1 MAKACFP
8 PPILSLSLT
17 KISHT
22 LEQGR
27 QRQNSY
33 GSNIEFLVTIQKR
46 FLFTQAPLRCQD
58 NLTPGQFDTADN
70 LTPPML
76 ADNLTPGQF
85 DTGQF
90 DTADNLTPDNLTP
103 GQFDTGQFD
112 TRTIWHR
119 GQFDTMCKNGQFDTA
134 YNLTPWKFLNNFF
147 VSQPSAQRAHRHP
160 LTVIYPPNVGRIYP
174 IQIYIFNWHMFSPTQ
189 RPKGAQTP
197 SNCHISPNCWQN
209 ISNTS
214 IYIQLTPPPNAHA
227 SV

>member
-1 MAKACFP
+1 MNKIYKRP
-8 PPILSLSLT
+8 SLLWGARTIWHQDNLT
-17 KISHT
+17 P
-22 LEQGR
+22 R
-27 QRQNSY
+27 
-33 GSNIEFLVTIQKR
+33 TIWHRPCWRTIWHQDNLTPDNLTPR
-46 FLFTQAPLRCQD
+46 TIWHRTIWHQDNLTPD

-70 LTPPML
+70 LTPCVKT
-76 ADNLTPGQF
+76 DNLTP
-85 DTGQF
+85 
-90 DTADNLTPDNLTP
+90 
-103 GQFDTGQFD
+103 
-112 TRTIWHR
+112 RTIWHH
-119 GQFDTMCKNGQFDTA
+119 GNFF
-134 YNLTPWKFLNNFF
+134 NNFF